1 MGTIER
7 RAACRSPTLRAL
19 AAYWNGKRLGRAMPP
34 RAAIHPEEMVPWL
47 PNLMLLD
54 VIGDL
59 PRFRVRLFGTG
70 LVHAYGGEI
79 TGRWMDEC
87 DLNSV
92 TAQLVEQMIEVV
104 RNGAPNVVHARYTKV
119 HDGRYLDY
127 ERIALPLSADGKRV
141 NMILCGYAIKYAVKM
156 RASGDEVRI

>member
-1 MGTIER
+1 MPGTIER
-7 RAACRSPTLRAL
+7 RAGCRSAMLRAL
-19 AAYWNGKRLGRAMPP
+19 YAYWQGKRQGLAPP
-34 RAAIHPEEMVPWL
+34 SRAAIHPEEMVPWL

-54 VIGDL
+54 VIGDP

-70 LVHAYGGEI
+70 LARAYGGEI

-87 DLNSV
+87 DLNCV
-92 TAQLVEQMIEVV
+92 TEQLTEQMVEVV
-104 RNGAPNVVHARYTKV
+104 RDCTPNVIRARYSKV

-141 NMILCGYAIKYAVKM
+141 NMILCGYAIKQAVAGM
-156 RASGDEVRI
+156 RPSATP